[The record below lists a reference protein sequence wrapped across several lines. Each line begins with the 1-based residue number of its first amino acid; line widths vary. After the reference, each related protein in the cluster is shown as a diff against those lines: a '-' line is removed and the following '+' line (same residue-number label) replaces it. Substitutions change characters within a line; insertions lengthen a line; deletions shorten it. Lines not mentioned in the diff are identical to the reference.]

1 MRAKNK
7 ALKMFAFEQI
17 KDEFI
22 GKIGTQKRMCYEK
35 ELQIEAL
42 GEMMRKVRIQ
52 RNLTREN

>member
-1 MRAKNK
+1 
-7 ALKMFAFEQI
+7 MFAFEQI

-22 GKIGTQKRMCYEK
+22 GKIGTQKRMCYEQ